1 MELRRCWK
9 FSNTRFDL
17 EAFSSLPEFE
27 SAVQEE
33 DAKDFVPPG
42 KLAHSY
48 SLRGRNYEIWA
59 ASLADPQ
66 VQLLLNRF
74 QIMVSFYIEAG
85 TPLSTDDP
93 EWTLE
98 RWMVYFVY
106 GSLYLVYDGEREL
119 TELDMRRSNRLPP
132 QPRSIRLSDTL
143 LPTDGGSTREIAQ
156 KNLLPKRG
164 PFLRPN

>member
-1 MELRRCWK
+1 MK
-9 FSNTRFDL
+9 FEDEIAAFVDSLTRTNL

-33 DAKDFVPPG
+33 DAKEFVPPG
-42 KLAHSY
+42 KLSHSY
-48 SLRGRNYEIWA
+48 SIRGRNYEIWA

-93 EWTLE
+93 EWTLD
-98 RWMVYFVY
+98 RWTVYFVY
-106 GSLYLVYDGEREL
+106 DAVASFVKLYPG
-119 TELDMRRSNRLPP
+119 
-132 QPRSIRLSDTL
+132 
-143 LPTDGGSTREIAQ
+143 
-156 KNLLPKRG
+156 
-164 PFLRPN
+164 

>member
-1 MELRRCWK
+1 VLLLSSCGYYTSRL
-9 FSNTRFDL
+9 SNTRSDP

-42 KLAHSY
+42 KLVHSY

-74 QIMVSFYIEAG
+74 QIMVSFYIEG
-85 TPLSTDDP
+85 GLPLTTDDP

-106 GSLYLVYDGEREL
+106 VDAAVVL
-119 TELDMRRSNRLPP
+119 
-132 QPRSIRLSDTL
+132 
-143 LPTDGGSTREIAQ
+143 
-156 KNLLPKRG
+156 
-164 PFLRPN
+164 